1 MTDYKTTLKSNIQSV
16 EVDKKKVKITC
27 HNAKAGN
34 LVITTLSQNSSLF
47 NGKAFDINKGLDG
60 AKDFNIKFKEKDHAQ
75 AFADNISSILNDKSV
90 AVEEA
95 EKSGWQNFSA
105 KVSEG
110 AKKIGETVKQAV
122 TQQPVAEETAPAG
135 VASSTPAGTADIP
148 VGSDGSASNK
158 NVIIIAGAVAIA
170 LVLIL
175 VIWKSKK

>member
-1 MTDYKTTLKSNIQSV
+1 MTDYKVTLKSNIQSV

-47 NGKAFDINKGLDG
+47 NGKAFDISKGLDG

-75 AFADNISSILNDKSV
+75 AFADNITAILNDPSV

-135 VASSTPAGTADIP
+135 AAGVP
-148 VGSDGSASNK
+148 VGSDGASNK

>member
-1 MTDYKTTLKSNIQSV
+1 MTDYKVTLKSNIQSV

-47 NGKAFDINKGLDG
+47 NGKAFDISKGLDG

-75 AFADNISSILNDKSV
+75 AFADNITAILNDTSV

-135 VASSTPAGTADIP
+135 VASSTTAGAAGVP
-148 VGSDGSASNK
+148 VGSDGASNK
-158 NVIIIAGAVAIA
+158 KVIIIAGAVAIA